1 MHSYA
6 GTAPSAYLVDGHGR
20 IVTDGYGQCWRT
32 GYWTAA
38 LGAGAC
44 GATPVA
50 AKAPAPVAVK
60 AAKPV
65 SAAPATAPS
74 AKPIAPMA
82 KPLFKRITLQTSA
95 LFGFNRSAI
104 RPGARASLNKVVAA
118 MRKYPQIERIRIS
131 GYTDRIGSEAY
142 NARLSKA
149 RADAVKRYLV
159 RHGVA
164 ADRIETRAMGASAP
178 VVSCRGI
185 KGPANHRNKP
195 LVACLRPNRRV
206 VIEIVRQARS

>member
-6 GTAPSAYLVDGHGR
+6 GTAPSAYLVDGNGR

-32 GYWTAA
+32 GYWTEA
-38 LGAGAC
+38 LGSGAC
-44 GATPVA
+44 EPTPVA

-60 AAKPV
+60 AAKTMSP
-65 SAAPATAPS
+65 APATAPS
-74 AKPIAPMA
+74 AAVGAPLA
-82 KPLFKRITLQTSA
+82 KPLFKKLTLQASA

-104 RPGARASLNKVVAA
+104 RPAARASLNRVVAA

-131 GYTDRIGSEAY
+131 GYTDRIGSGAY
-142 NARLSKA
+142 NARLSRE
-149 RADAVKRYLV
+149 RADAVERYLV

-164 ADRIETRAMGASAP
+164 ANRIETRAMGAASP
-178 VVSCRGI
+178 VVSCRSI
-185 KGPANHRNKP
+185 KGPVNHRNKA

-206 VIEIVRQARS
+206 VIEIVRQAHS